1 MAAVAAIAGVGMMV
15 CCSSSV
21 ASFMMMGDDDDD
33 KKKKTPLG
41 PTGPTGPSA
50 PTTTTFFESEIPNDA
65 MVIDVG
71 EIPMAYMEGDA
82 VIGDFNAPAGST
94 STTRTYYLQ
103 FQSDGQLVWV
113 KRGTGTQWAMGSVIT
128 MPDAKVH
135 LQGDGNICA
144 RGTGTDLCM
153 NSAGGARVPT
163 HNNSVPG
170 GQHKIVGTKEGLLYV
185 DHGTG
190 VAGRS
195 VIFTPPT
202 ATETYVLPY

>member
-21 ASFMMMGDDDDD
+21 AALMMSGEEE
-33 KKKKTPLG
+33 TPA
-41 PTGPTGPSA
+41 TGGGGAGPSA

-71 EIPMAYMEGDA
+71 EIPMGQIYNSPKD
-82 VIGDFNAPAGST
+82 ST
-94 STTRTYYLQ
+94 DEESTYYFNLQ
-103 FQSDGQLVWV
+103 GDGQMVWV
-113 KRGTGTQWAMGSVIT
+113 KRGTGTQWAMGSHTT
-128 MPDAKVH
+128 MPNTKMYF
-135 LQGDGNICA
+135 QGDGNICA
-144 RGTGTDLCM
+144 RGSSGDKCIYSHDST
-153 NSAGGARVPT
+153 VPA
-163 HNNSVPG
+163 
-170 GQHKIVGTKEGLLYV
+170 GQHKLVGTKEGLLYV

>member
-94 STTRTYYLQ
+94 ATTRTYYLQ
-103 FQSDGQLVWV
+103 FQSDGQLIWA
-113 KRGTGTQWAMGSVIT
+113 KRGAGTQWAMGSVIT
-128 MPDAKVH
+128 MPDAKVY

-153 NSAGGARVPT
+153 NSGGGARVPT
-163 HNNSVPG
+163 HDGTVPAE
-170 GQHKIVGTKEGLLYV
+170 QHKLVGTKEGLLYV